1 MVTGVQTCALPILYS
16 RSFQQFDTN
25 LYDYLIKIRMEKA
38 AEMIV
43 NTDLKNYEIAAAT
56 CYKNPQY
63 FSLSFKKYYNCT
75 ITQYR
80 EKLRSEQT

>member
-1 MVTGVQTCALPILYS
+1 
-16 RSFQQFDTN
+16 
-25 LYDYLIKIRMEKA
+25 MEKA

-56 CYKNPQY
+56 GYKNPQY